1 MWKFPISLSG
11 LEMVEVCGHGGRWG
25 GSVFENKGRVWV
37 KVETKSEDSSL
48 SVLIYYVCIRIS
60 NTKLPHTQHKIIY
73 PSRIPTNLPVL
84 RIQVKQKT
92 DRLGTIHVQ
101 SPPQPNLP
109 HRPPFFA
116 FPPLLFLPPDVV
128 AGAAGLI
135 LVKQSFKIS
144 SKPSFLLASNMTSS
158 VAMVVR
164 LACLFRI
171 YVIFIN
177 SPEGYLREE
186 NRKGRKKRRN
196 TLKNSPNQHL
206 HSLSRFFLK
215 WSPISFLFSVT
226 PGNDSS
232 PKKGYI

>member
-1 MWKFPISLSG
+1 MYCMAFWGFLILFWREIVELSLLFVWKFPISLSG

-101 SPPQPNLP
+101 SPPSTQSPSPSSLFCLP
-109 HRPPFFA
+109 A
-116 FPPLLFLPPDVV
+116 I
-128 AGAAGLI
+128 A
-135 LVKQSFKIS
+135 
-144 SKPSFLLASNMTSS
+144 LLA
-158 VAMVVR
+158 A
-164 LACLFRI
+164 
-171 YVIFIN
+171 
-177 SPEGYLREE
+177 
-186 NRKGRKKRRN
+186 RRG
-196 TLKNSPNQHL
+196 SR
-206 HSLSRFFLK
+206 SSRFNL
-215 WSPISFLFSVT
+215 S
-226 PGNDSS
+226 
-232 PKKGYI
+232 